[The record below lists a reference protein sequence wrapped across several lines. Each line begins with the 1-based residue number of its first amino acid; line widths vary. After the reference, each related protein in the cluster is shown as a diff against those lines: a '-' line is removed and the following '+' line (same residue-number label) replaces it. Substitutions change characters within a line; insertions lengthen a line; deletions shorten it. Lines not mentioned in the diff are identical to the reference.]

1 MMTTNRVKV
10 RKIVVLVPY
19 VNVAL
24 RLLRIQEAKE
34 SNGTLRQAQQHAGDG
49 PASTYQ
55 KPPRPDAVPDGYR
68 VSADQRLRV
77 ICHLTLDEDQILG
90 ALRKYVAFIKSNG
103 LVVAEATCDAGSEV
117 GQEFRAAA
125 ASLGITVVATAPE
138 QFGPGGHERKRS
150 TEWAS
155 TVARRGRLSLLR
167 RLRSFP
173 NASFSDI

>member
-34 SNGTLRQAQQHAGDG
+34 TNDTLRQAQQHAGDG

-68 VSADQRLRV
+68 VSADQ
-77 ICHLTLDEDQILG
+77 T
-90 ALRKYVAFIKSNG
+90 
-103 LVVAEATCDAGSEV
+103 
-117 GQEFRAAA
+117 AAR
-125 ASLGITVVATAPE
+125 
-138 QFGPGGHERKRS
+138 H
-150 TEWAS
+150 
-155 TVARRGRLSLLR
+155 LSLD
-167 RLRSFP
+167 P
-173 NASFSDI
+173 